1 MRVVFFLI
9 VLCFGI
15 SEANGQQTSLWRFDQ
30 PLAKMT
36 IDITADVAAKRAA
49 LSQVI
54 WGSFS
59 PQLPTIVNTFP
70 GTGNGGELAPTYFG
84 RTPSTSIWLAFTME
98 NNVWAR
104 TYYAT
109 FPNSTCLV
117 IVNGGHGE
125 GFFNYQNVA
134 GFNVAGVD
142 ALVRQI
148 AAKPCDIIL
157 NSMPM
162 MGENRFAAP
171 YIGLDP
177 NAVLTIHDQLAAG
190 FAPPTGSAL
199 KYFLGPGLS
208 SLSYALTQRSYQTV
222 AAVGLSGGGWA
233 TTVMAAIDPRI
244 QRSYAVAGSVPL
256 DFRSVLPREGDWEQY
271 AIPLDY
277 LDLYAMAVDDSGRRG
292 YLFYNGKDPCCF
304 QFDAV
309 IPWAAALTSKLGS
322 FPGRFSIYQLFPS
335 NTHDIQPSMQS
346 FIINDLAQ

>member
-1 MRVVFFLI
+1 
-9 VLCFGI
+9 
-15 SEANGQQTSLWRFDQ
+15 
-30 PLAKMT
+30 MT
-36 IDITADVAAKRAA
+36 INIPGDVAAKRAA

-54 WGSFS
+54 WGNNA

-70 GTGNGGELAPTYFG
+70 GTGNGGELAPAYFG

-98 NNVWAR
+98 RNVWAR

-125 GFFNYQNVA
+125 GFFNTQNIA
-134 GFNVAGVD
+134 GYNVAGVD
-142 ALVRQI
+142 TLVRQI
-148 AAKPCDIIL
+148 VAKPCDVIL

-162 MGENRFAAP
+162 AGENRFAAP

-177 NAVLTIHDQLAAG
+177 NNVNGIHDLLAAG

-199 KYFLGPGLS
+199 KYFVGPGLA
-208 SLSYALTQRSYQTV
+208 SLSYALAQKSYQTV
-222 AAVGLSGGGWA
+222 AVVGLSGGGWA

-256 DFRSVLPREGDWEQY
+256 DYRAVLPREGDWEQY
-271 AIPLDY
+271 ALPLDY
-277 LDLYAMAVDDSGRRG
+277 LDLYAMSVDAADRRG
-292 YLFYNGKDPCCF
+292 FLFYNGKDPCCF

-309 IPWAAALTSKLGS
+309 IPWSGPLTTKLSAS
-322 FPGRFSIYQLFPS
+322 FPGQFAIYQYFPA
-335 NTHDIQPSMQS
+335 NVHDIHPPMQS
-346 FIINDLAQ
+346 FIMNDLSQ